1 MVYTSRNISHILPP
15 IREKDSLRV
24 SGQPY
29 GLGHGKCRCG
39 EMKVMDEDQ
48 NALAEQVSGD
58 DEDVVD
64 GGVGPGDA
72 EQFGESDSADQGVA
86 DQDGYTES
94 VRKRIHAQAKK
105 HSREMRAMQEQMM
118 HMQAQL
124 SGDSANPQQ
133 SAYSTNP
140 YPSSGQPNPPAM
152 SEEEKIQKAVRF
164 ALGAKEHEERQA
176 QEAQRQAHVH
186 KQYQRLNDEFDR
198 ASEKYEDFDDVVRG
212 DDIPFTPHV
221 RDALLLVE
229 NPAEVAYRLGK
240 NKSELERISRLHPLD
255 QAREVNKLS
264 FSLMGGNNGKPSS
277 SPTKANP
284 LGTVRANPAHSSNAV
299 TDKTPPSVI
308 RARMKAGTWK

>member
-1 MVYTSRNISHILPP
+1 M
-15 IREKDSLRV
+15 V
-24 SGQPY
+24 SGI
-29 GLGHGKCRCG
+29 KKMSNG
-39 EMKVMDEDQ
+39 EQNFMDEDQ

-58 DEDVVD
+58 DEDVID

-72 EQFGESDSADQGVA
+72 EELGADTADQGIA
-86 DQDGYTES
+86 DQDDPYG
-94 VRKRIHAQAKK
+94 VKKRLGMQAKK
-105 HSREMRAMQEQMM
+105 HQREMRQMQEQMM
-118 HMQAQL
+118 RMQAQFG
-124 SGDSANPQQ
+124 GDSANPQQ
-133 SAYSTNP
+133 SSYNTNP
-140 YPSSGQPNPPAM
+140 YSSPGQPNPPAM

-164 ALGAKEHEERQA
+164 ALGAKEHEEKQA
-176 QEAQRQAHVH
+176 KEAERQAHVH

-198 ASEKYEDFDDVVRG
+198 ASEKYEDFDDVVRES
-212 DDIPFTPHV
+212 DAPFTDAV

-264 FSLMGGNNGKPSS
+264 FSLMGNHGKPTSNQK
-277 SPTKANP
+277 PTP
-284 LGTVRANPAHSSNAV
+284 MGSIRQNPAHSSTAV